1 MRSLI
6 LLPAL
11 VVLAAS
17 QSASTTADVNPTPD
31 AIPVDFLKDVE
42 PPTYSTATGLLS
54 QDVPY
59 TTASVVAAASAAVM
73 ETPLSVFP
81 AVSTVAINAAGEDD
95 SSQSPTA
102 TAAPGKR
109 DIDSNS
115 LDKRKACDI
124 QPSLSLASPLS
135 FATDISYSDFKSN
148 SLIASAA
155 LNAPEPTGYFSAFK
169 NKAAAN
175 SAYMYMGYTMVKS
188 YDTLGCANRC
198 TAMAGCVAFNI
209 YFERD
214 PSVEP
219 GSGCSNPKPI
229 VNIKCS
235 FWGSAL
241 DESTANNDGQWR
253 DQFQVGIAGSNA
265 YTSTKIGGPLD
276 GWTGPANLGN
286 AVMNA
291 PLRDCANTWT
301 YMGYK
306 LLQNGGYDVHNCQAA
321 CNAQNDYNTAHPPSS
336 GITPLCAAFGS
347 YLMKVTYKNG
357 TTKDLGQMC
366 TFYTSGWDKQYAVN
380 TAAYDDSIGAKY
392 TWSSSFFYAKP
403 DRQPVCQDIVSSLQS
418 DAAAQTFCSSYIN
431 YIPSTSIVSATTTPA
446 VSTSY
451 ITMVL
456 TSSTTI
462 FTGTVTT
469 NVAPVKVR
477 NAAPPGH
484 VGARAAT
491 PSLLASLGAAARIS
505 AACSQ
510 VATGATTITSI
521 VATAPTPLTTTTLST
536 TTTQTVSTVATAT
549 VTGTADVLPNGG
561 FEASSNSISPWT
573 SYFRDTGTVQQNV
586 VHAGSNAL
594 IVTVYGSFAG
604 SSIQTATTQTVK
616 AGSMYDFS
624 VWILADPE
632 IEQALETGTC
642 TVNVG
647 LPQNQE
653 GGSINGFTSSS
664 TWQKLSWRFTA
675 SDDSN
680 LFSVAF
686 GCNPFMSSRFVGKN
700 IYFDDISLVQA

>member
-1 MRSLI
+1 
-6 LLPAL
+6 
-11 VVLAAS
+11 
-17 QSASTTADVNPTPD
+17 
-31 AIPVDFLKDVE
+31 
-42 PPTYSTATGLLS
+42 
-54 QDVPY
+54 
-59 TTASVVAAASAAVM
+59 M

-81 AVSTVAINAAGEDD
+81 ADSTVAINAAGEDD
-95 SSQSPTA
+95 SIQPPTA
-102 TAAPGKR
+102 TATPGKR
-109 DIDSNS
+109 DIDSNG
-115 LDKRKACDI
+115 LHKRKACDI
-124 QPSLSLASPLS
+124 QPSVSLVSPLS
-135 FATDISYSDFKSN
+135 FAMDISYSDFKSN

-188 YDTLGCANRC
+188 YDILGCANRC
-198 TAMAGCVAFNI
+198 TTMAGCVAFNI

-241 DESTANNDGQWR
+241 DESTANNEVQWR

-276 GWTGPANLGN
+276 GWTEPANLGN

-403 DRQPVCQDIVSSLQS
+403 DRQPVCQDVVSSLQS

-451 ITMVL
+451 ITTIL

-469 NVAPVKVR
+469 TVAPVKVR
-477 NAAPPGH
+477 NAAP
-484 VGARAAT
+484 
-491 PSLLASLGAAARIS
+491 LG
-505 AACSQ
+505 
-510 VATGATTITSI
+510 
-521 VATAPTPLTTTTLST
+521 
-536 TTTQTVSTVATAT
+536 QTVSTIATAT

-561 FEASSNSISPWT
+561 FEASSNLISPWT

-594 IVTVYGSFAG
+594 IVTVYGPFAG
-604 SSIQTATTQTVK
+604 SSIQTATTQTIK

-624 VWILADPE
+624 VWILAEPE

-647 LPQNQE
+647 LPRNQE
-653 GGSINGFTSSS
+653 GGSGNGFTSSS

-686 GCNPFMSSRFVGKN
+686 GCNPFLSSRFVGKS
-700 IYFDDISLVQA
+700 IYFDDSSLVRV